1 MNAAEEKRFG
11 ELERDVRE
19 LKSLLDDLPVRDGQG
34 GGGGGGGSG
43 LNLVIADTKANLGT
57 PLQVSIGEVTD
68 AGNDHGFWIWDS
80 AAVTAQNNALWVAL
94 NSWAAAAV

>member
-34 GGGGGGGSG
+34 GGGGSG
-43 LNLVIADTKANLGT
+43 NILYVKADTKLNLGT
-57 PLQVSIGEVTD
+57 PLQFAIGEVTD
-68 AGNDHGFWIWDS
+68 AGNDQGLWVWDS
-80 AAVTAQNNALWVAL
+80 FAVTAQTNSSWIPFNA
-94 NSWAAAAV
+94 WAQEAV